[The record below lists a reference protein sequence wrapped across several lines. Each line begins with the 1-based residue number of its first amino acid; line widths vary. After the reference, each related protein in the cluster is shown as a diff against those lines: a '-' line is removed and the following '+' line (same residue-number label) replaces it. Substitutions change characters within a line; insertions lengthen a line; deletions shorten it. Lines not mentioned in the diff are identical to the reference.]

1 MSYPLPE
8 EMARKEGKSYFLYEG
23 FELLERVEQCNLP
36 PSEFP
41 LSVAGVAP
49 GLDTDELRLGRVNLV
64 VAGHMAR
71 ELPLNSSNWTIICD
85 CFGTDGALKDF
96 LDRVSWIESAIE
108 KENVTL

>member
-8 EMARKEGKSYFLYEG
+8 EMARKEGKS
-23 FELLERVEQCNLP
+23 QCNLP

-71 ELPLNSSNWTIICD
+71 ELPGNSSNWTIICD